1 MSPPVTDIVDAIHSL
16 RPGAQWVLRGLDT
29 AGIEWLDEQQDR
41 PSEAEIIAEMAR
53 LSALSEAQQ
62 YQQSRASAYPSINDQ
77 LDMLWHALDQGKLDK
92 TSDFYTTLAA
102 VKAQY
107 PKGDAQ

>member
-1 MSPPVTDIVDAIHSL
+1 MIERIFTIHDAILSL
-16 RPGAQWVLRGLDT
+16 LPT
-29 AGIEWLDEQQDR
+29 AEVVVRNGTDVEWHVPPQSPFTDQQLADELSRLKSLYVQQK
-41 PSEAEIIAEMAR
+41 
-53 LSALSEAQQ
+53 
-62 YQQSRASAYPSINDQ
+62 YQRQRKQAYPNIGEQ